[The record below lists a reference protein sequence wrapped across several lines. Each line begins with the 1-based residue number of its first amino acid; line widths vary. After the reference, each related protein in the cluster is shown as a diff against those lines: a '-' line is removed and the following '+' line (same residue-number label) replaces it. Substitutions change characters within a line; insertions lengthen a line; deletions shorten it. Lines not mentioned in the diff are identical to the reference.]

1 MSHML
6 TAMYDK
12 GFEFL
17 QEQVHTKNNRRG
29 GNEMNEMVMENKQF
43 EGFKAQKMSFREVM
57 RNEKGL
63 TLIELLAVIVII
75 AIIAAIAI
83 PSIGSILEKTR
94 LNAHRSNAHMAIDAA
109 RLYVANEGVTLAGGT
124 AINLSLTDLNKAGY
138 LELIPKDPSNKGSNY
153 DPGAAATAPA
163 KVANDTTASFV
174 HVEKDAA
181 GNFTY
186 FVTLKNAGAAINYL
200 NLCLEANIEQDDHV
214 DEDTSPTAD
223 TVAVAIP

>member
-1 MSHML
+1 ML

-29 GNEMNEMVMENKQF
+29 GNEMNEIVMENKQF

-57 RNEKGL
+57 KNEKGL

-94 LNAHRSNAHMAIDAA
+94 INAHRSNAHMAIDAA
-109 RLYVANEGVTLAGGT
+109 RLYVANEGVTLVGST
-124 AINLSLTDLNKAGY
+124 ATLDLSLTDLNTKGY
-138 LELIPKDPSNKGSNY
+138 LELIPKDPSDKPNIYVAGA
-153 DPGAAATAPA
+153 AAATASPV
-163 KVANDTTASFV
+163 VAAAANSSFV
-174 HVEKDAA
+174 RVSKDTN
-181 GNFTY
+181 GNFQY
-186 FVTLKNAGAAINYL
+186 AITLYGAQAYS
-200 NLCLEANIEQDDHV
+200 NLTIESNIDLDGYVVESG
-214 DEDTSPTAD
+214 TPTA
-223 TVAVAIP
+223 P